1 MDTNMQRESMEYDVV
16 IVGAGPAGLANAI
29 KLKQLNP
36 ELNVCIVEKAS
47 EVGGHILSGNVFET
61 KALDELLPD
70 WKNMDGCPI
79 KTKVVKEKFLFLL
92 SDKMSFSWP
101 AWLLPPVQHNKGNYI
116 ISLANLCRWLGQTAE
131 NLGVEIYPGFA
142 ASEVLF
148 NDDNSV
154 KGIATNDMG
163 IDINGEK
170 KDTYEPG
177 IELHAKVTVFAEGCR
192 GHLGKQLIKKYEL
205 DKESDPQQYGIGLKE
220 IWEVPDENH
229 DEGLVLHSAGWPL
242 DNNTYGGS
250 FVYHAA
256 NNQIYMGYV
265 VGLDYKN
272 PYLSPFEEFQRFK
285 THPSIKK
292 MIEGGKRISYG
303 ARALIEGGVQSL
315 PKMFMPGALLI
326 GCNAG
331 TLNMPKIKGS
341 HTAMKS
347 GIIGAEAID
356 EYFRENLSSL
366 DNFENKFTNSW
377 AYKELHA
384 ARNVKPFITKFG
396 LLIGTILTGI
406 DQILFRGKL
415 PFTLNHAHA
424 DHETLMPANKCKKIE
439 YPKPDGKITFDRA
452 SSVFLTG
459 TYHAENQPVHLVL
472 EDKNLPIEYTLEKF
486 DEPAQR
492 YCPAGVYEVHKDDD
506 GGNPKFVINS
516 QNCIHCKT
524 CDIKEPSQNI
534 NWIYPIYVLR
544 WFLDITSLTVNTVL
558 TINNKFRITTIIIF
572 MNFINTSRAVTLSRF
587 IKFF

>member
-377 AYKELHA
+377 AYKELYA

-472 EDKNLPIEYTLEKF
+472 EDKNLPIDYTLEKF

-506 GGNPKFVINS
+506 GSNPKFVINS

-534 NWIYPIYVLR
+534 NWITPEGSGGPKY
-544 WFLDITSLTVNTVL
+544 SN
-558 TINNKFRITTIIIF
+558 
-572 MNFINTSRAVTLSRF
+572 M
-587 IKFF
+587 

>member
-116 ISLANLCRWLGQTAE
+116 LSLANLCRWLGQTAE

-377 AYKELHA
+377 AYKELYA

-406 DQILFRGKL
+406 DQIIFRGKL

-424 DHETLMPANKCKKIE
+424 DHETLMPANRCKKIE

-472 EDKNLPIEYTLEKF
+472 EDKNLPIDYTLEKF

-534 NWIYPIYVLR
+534 NWITPEGSGGPKY
-544 WFLDITSLTVNTVL
+544 SN
-558 TINNKFRITTIIIF
+558 
-572 MNFINTSRAVTLSRF
+572 M
-587 IKFF
+587 

>member
-1 MDTNMQRESMEYDVV
+1 MQRESMEYDVV

-377 AYKELHA
+377 AYKELYA

-506 GGNPKFVINS
+506 GSNPKFVINS

-534 NWIYPIYVLR
+534 NWITPEGSGGPKY
-544 WFLDITSLTVNTVL
+544 SN
-558 TINNKFRITTIIIF
+558 
-572 MNFINTSRAVTLSRF
+572 M
-587 IKFF
+587 

>member
-1 MDTNMQRESMEYDVV
+1 MSTDMQRESMEYDVV

-36 ELNVCIVEKAS
+36 DLNVCVVEKAS
-47 EVGGHILSGNVFET
+47 EVGAHILSGNVFET

-70 WKNMDGCPI
+70 WKNMEGCPI

-92 SDKMSFSWP
+92 SEKSSFSWP

-163 IDINGEK
+163 IDINGQK

-205 DKESDPQQYGIGLKE
+205 DKDSDPQQYGIGLKE
-220 IWEVPDENH
+220 IWEVPEANH
-229 DEGLVLHSAGWPL
+229 DEGLILHSAGWPL

-250 FVYHAA
+250 FVYHAS

-272 PYLSPFEEFQRFK
+272 PYLSPYEEFQRFK
-285 THPSIKK
+285 THPRIKK
-292 MIEGGKRISYG
+292 MIDGGKRISYG
-303 ARALIEGGVQSL
+303 ARALIEGGIQSL

-326 GCNAG
+326 GCDAG

-356 EYFRENLSSL
+356 EYLRDGLSSL
-366 DNFENKFTNSW
+366 ENYEKKFMDSW

-415 PFTLNHAHA
+415 PFTLNHSHA
-424 DHETLMPANKCKKIE
+424 DHETLMPASESKKIE

-472 EDKNLPIEYTLEKF
+472 EDKELPITYTLEKF

-492 YCPAGVYEVHKDDD
+492 YCPAGVYEIHKDDD
-506 GGNPKFVINS
+506 GSNPKFVINS

-534 NWIYPIYVLR
+534 NW
-544 WFLDITSLTVNTVL
+544 
-558 TINNKFRITTIIIF
+558 
-572 MNFINTSRAVTLSRF
+572 VTPEGSGGP
-587 IKFF
+587 KYSNM

>member
-79 KTKVVKEKFLFLL
+79 KTKVVREKFLFLL

-356 EYFRENLSSL
+356 EYFRDNLSSL

-534 NWIYPIYVLR
+534 NWITPEGSGGPKY
-544 WFLDITSLTVNTVL
+544 SN
-558 TINNKFRITTIIIF
+558 
-572 MNFINTSRAVTLSRF
+572 M
-587 IKFF
+587 

>member
-1 MDTNMQRESMEYDVV
+1 MDTDMQRESMEYDVV

-36 ELNVCIVEKAS
+36 DLNVCVVEKAS
-47 EVGGHILSGNVFET
+47 EVGAHILSGNVFET

-70 WKNMDGCPI
+70 WKNMEGCPI
-79 KTKVVKEKFLFLL
+79 KTKVIKEKFLFLL
-92 SDKMSFSWP
+92 SEKSSFSWP

-148 NDDNSV
+148 NDDHSV

-163 IDINGEK
+163 VDINGEK

-205 DKESDPQQYGIGLKE
+205 DKDSDPQQYGIGLKE
-220 IWEVPDENH
+220 IWEVPEANH
-229 DEGLVLHSAGWPL
+229 DEGLILHSAGWPL

-250 FVYHAA
+250 FVYHAS

-272 PYLSPFEEFQRFK
+272 TYLSPYEEFQRFK
-285 THPSIKK
+285 THPRIKS
-292 MIEGGKRISYG
+292 MIDGGKRISYG
-303 ARALIEGGVQSL
+303 ARALIEGGIQSL

-326 GCNAG
+326 GCDAG

-347 GIIGAEAID
+347 GIVGAEAIV
-356 EYFRENLSSL
+356 EYLKDNLSSL
-366 DNFENKFTNSW
+366 ENYEKKFMDSW
-377 AYKELHA
+377 AYKELYA

-406 DQILFRGKL
+406 DQIFFRGKL
-415 PFTLNHAHA
+415 PFTLNHSHA
-424 DHETLMPANKCKKIE
+424 DHETLIPASKCKKIE

-472 EDKNLPIEYTLEKF
+472 DDKELPIKYTLEKF

-492 YCPAGVYEVHKDDD
+492 YCPAGVYEIHKDDD
-506 GGNPKFVINS
+506 GSNPKFVINS

-534 NWIYPIYVLR
+534 NW
-544 WFLDITSLTVNTVL
+544 
-558 TINNKFRITTIIIF
+558 
-572 MNFINTSRAVTLSRF
+572 VTPEGSGGP
-587 IKFF
+587 KYSNM

>member
-1 MDTNMQRESMEYDVV
+1 
-16 IVGAGPAGLANAI
+16 
-29 KLKQLNP
+29 
-36 ELNVCIVEKAS
+36 
-47 EVGGHILSGNVFET
+47 
-61 KALDELLPD
+61 
-70 WKNMDGCPI
+70 
-79 KTKVVKEKFLFLL
+79 
-92 SDKMSFSWP
+92 
-101 AWLLPPVQHNKGNYI
+101 
-116 ISLANLCRWLGQTAE
+116 LGQTAE

-534 NWIYPIYVLR
+534 NWITPEGSGGPKY
-544 WFLDITSLTVNTVL
+544 SN
-558 TINNKFRITTIIIF
+558 
-572 MNFINTSRAVTLSRF
+572 M
-587 IKFF
+587 